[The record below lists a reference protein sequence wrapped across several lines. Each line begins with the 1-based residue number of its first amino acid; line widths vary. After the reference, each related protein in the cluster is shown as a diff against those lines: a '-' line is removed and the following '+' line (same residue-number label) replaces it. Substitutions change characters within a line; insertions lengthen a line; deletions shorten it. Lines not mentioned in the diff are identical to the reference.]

1 VAFGEAVPAAESEPV
16 DVTPNVVVTAA
27 AGAARGA
34 RKRASIERVRASKT
48 KQLREGGSGSALSGI
63 FDFIFIF

>member
-1 VAFGEAVPAAESEPV
+1 MRLRCQAVAFGEAVPAAESEPV
-16 DVTPNVVVTAA
+16 DVVTAA

-48 KQLREGGSGSALSGI
+48 EAAEGGRLRERT
-63 FDFIFIF
+63 FRNF

>member
-16 DVTPNVVVTAA
+16 DEMKYVVVTAA

-34 RKRASIERVRASKT
+34 RKRASIESARSLPPIFFTT
-48 KQLREGGSGSALSGI
+48 K
-63 FDFIFIF
+63 